1 MIIEQQ
7 DTVLCPAALIFFAK
21 RIRFT
26 GEKDHIAVMI
36 KKEKLHLQKENSS
49 KKGRKITD
57 CR

>member
-7 DTVLCPAALIFFAK
+7 DTVLCPAALIFFEK

-26 GEKDHIAVMI
+26 GEKGDIAVMM
-36 KKEKLHLQKENSS
+36 KKEKLHLQRENSS
-49 KKGRKITD
+49 KKRRKITD